1 MDKIQAILV
10 ILVLS
15 GCVPTEDEVKEIGA
29 DRVQHM
35 FDKCAEDK
43 TITECR
49 VLVEFK
55 RATEQRGD

>member
-1 MDKIQAILV
+1 MNKIQAILV

-15 GCVPTEDEVKEIGA
+15 GCVPTEDEVKEVGA

-35 FDKCAEDK
+35 FDKCIEDD
-43 TITECR
+43 TIEECR

-55 RATEQRGD
+55 RSSEHH